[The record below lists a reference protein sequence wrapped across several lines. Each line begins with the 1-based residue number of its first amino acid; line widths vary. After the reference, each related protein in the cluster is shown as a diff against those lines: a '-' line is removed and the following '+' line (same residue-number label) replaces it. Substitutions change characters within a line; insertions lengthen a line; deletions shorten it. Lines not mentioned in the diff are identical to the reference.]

1 MMKKLLNT
9 LYITTP
15 DRYLSLDGENIVI
28 SADRKEI
35 GRIPL
40 HNLERIMAFGSAGA
54 SPALMGKCVSENRE
68 LVFMSRSGK
77 FLARVEGEVSGNVL
91 LRRKQY
97 RIADDPV
104 QSLEIARNMIAAKLY
119 NSRWTLERTARDHS
133 MRVDTELFRSKS
145 LYLKETITNA
155 AAAQDH
161 DTLRGI
167 EGEAA
172 SMYFS
177 VFDDMILQQKD
188 DFHFGGRSRRP
199 PLDRVNAMLSFAYA
213 LCTGMCTSAL
223 EAVGLDPYVGFMHT
237 DRPGRRSLAL
247 DLVEEFRALMCD
259 RFVLTMINKRLIA
272 PNHFTLRE
280 DGAVLLNDEGRR
292 AFLTAWQNRKDDE
305 IRHPFLDEK
314 VQWGML
320 PYAQA
325 LLLAR
330 YLRGD
335 LDAYP
340 PFLWK

>member
-1 MMKKLLNT
+1 MKKLLNT

-15 DRYLSLDGENIVI
+15 DRYLSLDGENIVL
-28 SADRKEI
+28 SAERKEI

-40 HNLERIMAFGSAGA
+40 HNLERIMAFGCAGA
-54 SPALMGKCVSENRE
+54 SPALMGKCVAENRE
-68 LVFMSRSGK
+68 LVFLSRSGR
-77 FLARVEGEVSGNVL
+77 FLARVEGELNGNVL

-97 RIADDPV
+97 RTADDPAE
-104 QSLEIARNMIAAKLY
+104 SLEIARNMIAAKLY
-119 NSRWTLERTARDHS
+119 NSRWMLERTARDHS
-133 MRVDTELFRSKS
+133 MRIDTELFRCRS
-145 LYLKETITNA
+145 LFLKESINA
-155 AAAQDH
+155 VFTAESH
-161 DTLRGI
+161 DSLRGI

-177 VFDDMILQQKD
+177 VFNDMILQQKD
-188 DFHFGGRSRRP
+188 AFHFAGRNRRP
-199 PLDRVNAMLSFAYA
+199 PLDRVNAMLSFAYM
-213 LCTGMCTSAL
+213 LCTSMCTSAL
-223 EAVGLDPYVGFMHT
+223 ETVGLDPYVGFLHT

-247 DLVEEFRALMCD
+247 DLLEEFRALMCD

-292 AFLTAWQNRKDDE
+292 TFLTAWQNRKDDE

>member
-1 MMKKLLNT
+1 MKKLLNT

-40 HNLERIMAFGSAGA
+40 HNLERIIAFGSAGA
-54 SPALMGKCVSENRE
+54 SPALMGKCVSDMRE
-68 LVFMSRSGK
+68 LVFMSRSGR
-77 FLARVEGEVSGNVL
+77 FLARVEGELNGNVL
-91 LRRKQY
+91 LRRTQY
-97 RIADDPV
+97 RTADNSEKSLGIAKN
-104 QSLEIARNMIAAKLY
+104 IIAAKLY
-119 NSRWTLERTARDHS
+119 NSRWVLERTIRDH
-133 MRVDTELFRSKS
+133 ELRINKDIFKEKS
-145 LYLKETITNA
+145 IFLQSSIQNTVKA
-155 AAAQDH
+155 ADY

-172 SMYFS
+172 SVYFS

-188 DFHFGGRSRRP
+188 SFRFNGRNRRP
-199 PLDRVNAMLSFAYA
+199 PLDRVNAMLSFAYS
-213 LCTGMCTSAL
+213 LCTSMCSSAL

-259 RFVLTMINKRLIA
+259 RFVLTMINKRMISA
-272 PNHFTLRE
+272 DDFDLRE
-280 DGAVLLNDEGRR
+280 DGAVLLNDDSRR
-292 AFLTAWQNRKDDE
+292 SFIKAWQERKDDE
-305 IRHPFLDEK
+305 IKHPFLEEK

-320 PYAQA
+320 PYVQA

-330 YLRGD
+330 YLRED
-335 LDAYP
+335 IDSYP

>member
-1 MMKKLLNT
+1 MKKLLNT

-15 DRYLSLDGENIVI
+15 DRYLSLDGETVVI
-28 SADRKEI
+28 HADRKEI

-54 SPALMGKCVSENRE
+54 SPALMGKCVSENCE

-77 FLARVEGEVSGNVL
+77 FLARVEGEVNGNVL

-97 RIADDPV
+97 RIADDPA
-104 QSLEIARNMIAAKLY
+104 QSLNIARNMIAAKLY
-119 NSRWTLERTARDHS
+119 NSRWTMERTARDHA
-133 MRVDTELFRSKS
+133 MRVDTELFRNKS
-145 LYLKETITNA
+145 LYLKEAIANA

-172 SMYFS
+172 SVYFS
-177 VFDDMILQQKD
+177 VFDDMILQQKN
-188 DFHFGGRSRRP
+188 DFHFGIRSRRP
-199 PLDRVNAMLSFAYA
+199 PLDRVNAMLSFAYS

-259 RFVLTMINKRLIA
+259 RFVLTMINKRQIA

-280 DGAVLLNDEGRR
+280 DGTVLLNDDGRR
-292 AFLTAWQNRKDDE
+292 VFLTAWQNRKDDE

-314 VQWGML
+314 VQWGMM

-335 LDAYP
+335 LDTYP

>member
-1 MMKKLLNT
+1 MKKLLNT

-54 SPALMGKCVSENRE
+54 SPALMGKCVSEHRE
-68 LVFMSRSGK
+68 LVFLSRSGK
-77 FLARVEGEVSGNVL
+77 FLARVEGEVNGNVL

-97 RIADDPV
+97 RIADDPA

-119 NSRWTLERTARDHS
+119 NSRWTLERTVRDHP
-133 MRVDTELFRSKS
+133 MRIDTELFRSKS
-145 LYLKETITNA
+145 QYLKQAINTA

-172 SMYFS
+172 SVYFS
-177 VFDDMILQQKD
+177 VFDAMILQQKD
-188 DFHFGGRSRRP
+188 DFHFDGRSRRP

-223 EAVGLDPYVGFMHT
+223 ETVGLDPYVGFMHT

-272 PNHFTLRE
+272 PQHFTLRE
-280 DGAVLLNDEGRR
+280 DGAVLLNEEGRR

>member
-1 MMKKLLNT
+1 MKKLLNT

-15 DRYLSLDGENIVI
+15 DRYLSLDGENVVI
-28 SADRKEI
+28 SADREEI

-40 HNLERIMAFGSAGA
+40 HNLERIMVFGSSGA
-54 SPALMGKCVSENRE
+54 SPALMGKCASESRE
-68 LVFMSRSGK
+68 LVFMSRSGR
-77 FLARVEGEVSGNVL
+77 FLARVEGEVNGNVL

-97 RIADDPV
+97 RIADDSK
-104 QSLEIARNMIAAKLY
+104 QSLEIARNMISAKLY
-119 NSRWTLERTARDHS
+119 NSRWTLERTVRDHP
-133 MRVDTELFRSKS
+133 MRVDTELFRTKS
-145 LYLKETITNA
+145 LFLKEAIANA
-155 AAAQDH
+155 SSAENH
-161 DTLRGI
+161 DSLRGV

-172 SMYFS
+172 SVYFS

-188 DFHFGGRSRRP
+188 NFIFRGRNRRP
-199 PLDRVNAMLSFAYA
+199 PLDRVNAMLSFSYS
-213 LCTGMCTSAL
+213 LCTGMCSSAL
-223 EAVGLDPYVGFMHT
+223 EAVGLDPYVGFLHT

-247 DLVEEFRALMCD
+247 DLLEEFRALMCD
-259 RFVLTMINKRLIA
+259 RFVLTLINKRTVS
-272 PNHFTLRE
+272 PEHFTLRE

-292 AFLTAWQNRKDDE
+292 VFLTAWQNRKDDE